1 MHIPS
6 LLIIALPL
14 LLQGCTYAISSDV
27 ARAADRSVTF
37 EKLQGDPPAF
47 KGKTVILGGV
57 IDRIKNSR
65 EGTLIEIVQKDLDY
79 WGKPLRTDRT
89 GGRFLVMQPR
99 HLDPLVY
106 APGRAITVA
115 GEVIGSEE
123 QSLSDAAARYPLITA
138 REIKL
143 WSPEKAGW
151 DRPQFL
157 DPLYDRDT
165 PQGKFGY

>member
-6 LLIIALPL
+6 LLIIALPV
-14 LLQGCTYAISSDV
+14 LLQGCSYAISSDV
-27 ARAADRSVTF
+27 ARTADRTAAF
-37 EKLQGDPPAF
+37 ERIQADPPAF

-57 IDRIKNSR
+57 IDRTRNSKA
-65 EGTLIEIVQKDLDY
+65 GTLIEIVQKELDY
-79 WGKPLRTDRT
+79 WGKPVRTDRT

-115 GEVIGSEE
+115 GEVTGTEE
-123 QSLSDAAARYPLITA
+123 RSLSDAAALYPLIIA

-143 WSPEKAGW
+143 WPPEKAGW
-151 DRPQFL
+151 EKPPFL
-157 DPLYDRDT
+157 DPLYDRDA